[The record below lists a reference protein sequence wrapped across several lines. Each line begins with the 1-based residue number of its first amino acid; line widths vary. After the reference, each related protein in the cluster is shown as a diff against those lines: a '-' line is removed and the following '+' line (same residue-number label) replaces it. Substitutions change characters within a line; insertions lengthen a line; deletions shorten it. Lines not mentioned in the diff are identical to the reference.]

1 MTRNERTTFN
11 TSSDKDAILR
21 SIKAYNIHPSFVGI
35 KNHVKNPK
43 EFPFKNIGKKSDEK
57 IKR

>member
-1 MTRNERTTFN
+1 MTRNERITFN

-21 SIKAYNIHPSFVGI
+21 SIKTYNIYPGFVGI

-43 EFPFKNIGKKSDEK
+43 EFPFKNIDKKSDEK
-57 IKR
+57 IKK

>member
-1 MTRNERTTFN
+1 MRGLHLTQAVKRCYITIDKSVQHSPKFCRNQ
-11 TSSDKDAILR
+11 
-21 SIKAYNIHPSFVGI
+21 
-35 KNHVKNPK
+35 NHVKNPK

>member
-1 MTRNERTTFN
+1 MTRNERITFN

-21 SIKAYNIHPSFVGI
+21 SIKTYNIPPGFVGI

-43 EFPFKNIGKKSDEK
+43 EFPFKNIDKKSDEK
-57 IKR
+57 IKK